1 MKTHLVLIL
10 IAATASLLVATA
22 ASADRT
28 IVVNGQ
34 TLSREQISILD
45 SAACTRVPTG
55 RYWLL
60 PNGAWGYEGFPIV
73 AGFVGDQCIR
83 AQAPATPSPAP
94 RRKSL
99 SERGLL
105 YSPGEILSR

>member
-1 MKTHLVLIL
+1 MRSCIV
-10 IAATASLLVATA
+10 LVATAIALLLASA

-34 TLSREQISILD
+34 MLDAEQMAILD
-45 SAACTRVPTG
+45 AIACTHVPPG

-60 PNGAWGYEGFPIV
+60 PNGAWGYEGVPVI
-73 AGFVGDQCIR
+73 AGFLGQGCAVAAEPQ
-83 AQAPATPSPAP
+83 P
-94 RRKSL
+94 RESL

-105 YSPGEILSR
+105 YSPGELLR